1 MQKQLKGENKMTKNI
16 LKGLIYATTA
26 VIVMNTGVVRAET
39 TQDHYKQVIV
49 KKPYTIEVCT
59 EGNGRSDLNNFIEGA
74 IIGGIIGNNIP
85 GEKGGGAIGAILGG
99 ALNTES
105 NKSPQCRRETRYEEE
120 YKEVYSHS
128 TVTFT
133 HNGRQYTLRFN
144 K

>member
-1 MQKQLKGENKMTKNI
+1 MKKYLFALAM
-16 LKGLIYATTA
+16 LPSMA
-26 VIVMNTGVVRAET
+26 MAES

-59 EGNGRSDLNNFIEGA
+59 ERGNGKSDVSNFLGGA
-74 IIGGIIGNNIP
+74 IIGGAIGNNIP
-85 GEKGGGAIGAILGG
+85 GEKNGG
-99 ALNTES
+99 ALGAFLGGVLNTEN
-105 NKSPQCRRETRYEEE
+105 NKGTQCKRETRYEEE

-133 HNGRQYTLRFN
+133 HDGRSYSLRFQ

>member
-1 MQKQLKGENKMTKNI
+1 MKKLLI
-16 LKGLIYATTA
+16 LAIAMLPSMAF
-26 VIVMNTGVVRAET
+26 AEV

-59 EGNGRSDLNNFIEGA
+59 EGNGKSDLNNFLEGA

-85 GEKGGGAIGAILGG
+85 GEKGGGALGALLGG
-99 ALNTES
+99 AMNTES
-105 NKSPQCRRETRYEEE
+105 NKAPQCRRETRYEEE

-128 TVTFT
+128 TVTFF
-133 HNGRQYTLRFN
+133 HDGRQYTVRFQ